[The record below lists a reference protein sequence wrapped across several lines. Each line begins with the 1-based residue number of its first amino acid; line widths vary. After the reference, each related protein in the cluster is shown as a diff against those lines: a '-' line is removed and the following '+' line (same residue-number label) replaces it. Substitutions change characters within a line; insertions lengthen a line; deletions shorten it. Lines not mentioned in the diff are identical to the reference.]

1 MFPIN
6 LLIWWTENP
15 PVENNIVYEV
25 MSMFYGS
32 ASRFKLSFFFPPM
45 SLPAQEATCQPVVN
59 LFPQGHVYVDQQS
72 RGLIFSGG
80 GGGLCSATEP
90 SNENNCVVA
99 SFRKLLLT
107 SPWRLLKHVVPMG
120 DFYVSH
126 LHVFVPLFVPPLLL
140 LHFMV
145 KLPKNQ
151 WKTFGWLIILN
162 TKYYYIV

>member
-1 MFPIN
+1 
-6 LLIWWTENP
+6 
-15 PVENNIVYEV
+15 

-72 RGLIFSGG
+72 RGLIFR

-145 KLPKNQ
+145 KLPKKPVENL
-151 WKTFGWLIILN
+151 WLANN
-162 TKYYYIV
+162 TEY